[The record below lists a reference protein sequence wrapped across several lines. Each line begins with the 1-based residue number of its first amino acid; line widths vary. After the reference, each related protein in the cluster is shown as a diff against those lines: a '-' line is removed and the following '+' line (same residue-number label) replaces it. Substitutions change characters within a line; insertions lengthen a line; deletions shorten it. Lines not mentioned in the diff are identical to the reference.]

1 MTQSAH
7 TPSAAPLPSP
17 KERRRLRQAKAMSL
31 EQLAAALGVRRET
44 LRSWESGRT
53 SPKGRKRAAYAKLLS
68 TISAER
74 EKKPDAVADTEP
86 PGGDVQGHS
95 PQGVEHS
102 LGGVQTH
109 PPARSAPEETPQRG
123 TAPEA
128 TAPTPTTP
136 TQDEPPPDTTQT
148 ATPSDA
154 TPPETAPPPD
164 APPQDTAPAPDA
176 PTPETATPP
185 DATPQDT
192 APHPDAT
199 PQDAPTPDADATP
212 LAPEPDATPTDTA
225 PHPDTTPQDTAPT
238 PDATPL
244 APAPDLTPPPRTAAE
259 AFDALYV
266 RSAPA
271 LLRQAYLLTGRR
283 RLAQESVEYAFHLA
297 WQRWPEVATD
307 RDPAGWARAA
317 AYEYA
322 MAPWHRLRRAH
333 KHPDRPPT
341 DPATRALLDALL
353 RLRPTHRRALLLYDG
368 LGLDLPDTAAET
380 EASTPAAASRLL
392 NARAALIE
400 RLPELAEAATPAE
413 LSALLQQ
420 RLHALDQAVPKIG
433 LVPARAVRTGSE
445 RKTSFWTRAAL
456 AFTALIVGA
465 TAFTVVNAPTRYE
478 PPPSPGKPI
487 IGVPVRGGPQNL
499 SPEDKELR
507 DKLRA
512 EPMNGPHRLAP
523 EAQ

>member
-7 TPSAAPLPSP
+7 TPSAATLPSP

-31 EQLAAALGVRRET
+31 EQLAAELGVRCET

-53 SPKGRKRAAYAKLLS
+53 NPKGRKRAAYAKLLS
-68 TISAER
+68 TISV
-74 EKKPDAVADTEP
+74 EKEKQPPAVADTEP
-86 PGGDVQGHS
+86 PGGDAQERS

-102 LGGVQTH
+102 LDGVQTH
-109 PPARSAPEETPQRG
+109 PPARSAPEETPQHG
-123 TAPEA
+123 TAPES
-128 TAPTPTTP
+128 TAPAPTTP
-136 TQDEPPPDTTQT
+136 TENEPPPDTPQ
-148 ATPSDA
+148 
-154 TPPETAPPPD
+154 TAPPE
-164 APPQDTAPAPDA
+164 DTAP
-176 PTPETATPP
+176 PTDT
-185 DATPQDT
+185 TPQDT
-192 APHPDAT
+192 APLPDAT
-199 PQDAPTPDADATP
+199 PP
-212 LAPEPDATPTDTA
+212 
-225 PHPDTTPQDTAPT
+225 DTAPT
-238 PDATPL
+238 PDATPPES
-244 APAPDLTPPPRTAAE
+244 APPPDTTPPDTAPTSDASAPEPTPPAPPARTPAE
-259 AFDALYV
+259 AFDALYI
-266 RSAPA
+266 RAAPA

-283 RLAQESVEYAFHLA
+283 RLAQEAVEYAFHLA

-307 RDPAGWARAA
+307 RDPAGWVRAA

-333 KHPDRPPT
+333 KRPDRPPT

-400 RLPELAEAATPAE
+400 RLPELAEAETPAE

-420 RLHALDQAVPKIG
+420 RLHALDQAVPQIG

-478 PPPSPGKPI
+478 PPPSPGRPI
-487 IGVPVRGGPQNL
+487 SGVPVRGGPQIL
-499 SPEDKELR
+499 SPEDMELR

-512 EPMNGPHRLAP
+512 EPMSGPHRLAP